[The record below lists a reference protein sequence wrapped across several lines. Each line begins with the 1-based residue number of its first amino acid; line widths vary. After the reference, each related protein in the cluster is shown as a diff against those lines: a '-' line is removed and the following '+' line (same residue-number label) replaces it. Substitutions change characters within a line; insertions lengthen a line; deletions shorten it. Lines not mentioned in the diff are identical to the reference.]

1 MCLESSDRMHR
12 RRPNPLPVLCFQ
24 DSGSDTDSEPSRIL
38 LNRLPPRNSHPE
50 IFTFD
55 VESVN
60 VTATKPMLRRGPS
73 GAKGRRPRRVL
84 YPAKVR
90 RYLPPPETDRPL
102 RWFYLLCLL
111 VFVQICCEDAV
122 PEELVQPTSGVVHR
136 LQPNILLPPTPEPA
150 MMAFCNHSHQMPLQD
165 ITLSWVYHQR

>member
-1 MCLESSDRMHR
+1 MCLESRMLR
-12 RRPNPLPVLCFQ
+12 RRVNPLPVLCLQ
-24 DSGSDTDSEPSRIL
+24 DSGSDTDSELPQL
-38 LNRLPPRNSHPE
+38 LPHRLPPRNSHPE

-55 VESVN
+55 VESVTP
-60 VTATKPMLRRGPS
+60 VKPQHRRRPS

-111 VFVQICCEDAV
+111 VFVQICCEEAV
-122 PEELVQPTSGVVHR
+122 PEEATLPSQGVLPAPQPCA
-136 LQPNILLPPTPEPA
+136 LLPSTPEPA
-150 MMAFCNHSHQMPLQD
+150 VPFTNHSHQLLHD
-165 ITLSWVYHQR
+165 VTLSWVYHQR

>member
-1 MCLESSDRMHR
+1 MCLESGSKMLR

-24 DSGSDTDSEPSRIL
+24 DSSSDTDSEPPRVL
-38 LNRLPPRNSHPE
+38 PRLPARNSHPE

-55 VESVN
+55 VQSVAP
-60 VTATKPMLRRGPS
+60 VKPLR
-73 GAKGRRPRRVL
+73 AKGRRPRRVL

-122 PEELVQPTSGVVHR
+122 PEELELPSSGV
-136 LQPNILLPPTPEPA
+136 QLLPQPCALLPVTPEPPVP
-150 MMAFCNHSHQMPLQD
+150 FTNHSLELHD
-165 ITLSWVYHQR
+165 ATLSWVYHQR